1 VVELDGGGTLDEVE
15 IGGTTLL
22 EVLDGGIDDELLDVD
37 EGGMEDEVDVSTLD
51 VDEIGASEVE
61 LDAVGRATTAMLPG
75 RFDRTDVGVGSASSS
90 SEESERVGS
99 AGGIADK

>member
-1 VVELDGGGTLDEVE
+1 
-15 IGGTTLL
+15 
-22 EVLDGGIDDELLDVD
+22 VLDGGIDDELLDED
-37 EGGMEDEVDVSTLD
+37 EGGIEEEVDVVSTLD